1 MMFKRKIYDTLLEW
15 KRQSCGS
22 TALLIEGARR
32 VGKSSIVEEFARRE
46 YSSYILIDFNR
57 PKEGVVDAIVNR
69 PDDLDGLFNLLMVS
83 YGRILERRKSLIVF
97 DEVQRCPEARQL
109 IKYLVADG
117 RYDYVETGSLIS
129 IRKNV
134 ANITI
139 PSEEESV
146 GMFPMDFEEFCWALG
161 DNVSVAFARKAFAE
175 GKPMGEAAHRAVM
188 KRFREYLLV
197 GGMPQ
202 AVDTYRMTSDFG
214 KTDRIKRS
222 ILRLY
227 GNDISK
233 YAGIDAPKVR
243 GIYAQIPGQLSKKE
257 KKYFLSAVDADA
269 RMREYAESFRWLD
282 ESRIVNIA
290 RNATDPDVAL
300 AMSEDFGT
308 QKLYSSDTGLLVTQA
323 FANRPYTENELYR
336 ALLLDKLSV
345 NEGMVAENVIAQM
358 FRTNGFELYF
368 YSRPDRGDGTGRMEI
383 DFLLRRG
390 NSVCPVEVKSGAYQ
404 HHSSLDKFRNK
415 FKRRIGE
422 SFILY
427 TKDMMVKDGIRHLP
441 LYMAMFL

>member
-1 MMFKRKIYDTLLEW
+1 MMFKRKIYDTMLDW

-22 TALLIEGARR
+22 TALLVEGARR

-134 ANITI
+134 ANITV
-139 PSEEESV
+139 PSEEESA

-161 DNVSVAFARKAFAE
+161 DDVSVAFARQAFEE
-175 GKPMGEAAHRAVM
+175 GRPMGEAAHRAVM

-202 AVDTYRMTSDFG
+202 AVDAYRMTGDFG

-243 GIYAQIPGQLSKKE
+243 GIFAQIPGQLSKKE

-300 AMSEDFGT
+300 AMSEDFET
-308 QKLYSSDTGLLVTQA
+308 QKLYSSDTGLLVAQA
-323 FANRPYTENELYR
+323 FASRPYTENELYR

-345 NEGMVAENVIAQM
+345 NEGMVAENAVAQA
-358 FRTNGFELYF
+358 FRMNGSELYF
-368 YSRPDRGDGTGRMEI
+368 YSRPDRGDGAGRMEI

-390 NSVCPVEVKSGAYQ
+390 NAICPVEVKSGAYQ
-404 HHSSLDKFRNK
+404 HHASLDKFRAK
-415 FKRRIGE
+415 FKERVGE

-427 TKDMMVKDGIRHLP
+427 TKDTMVKDGIRHLP

>member
-1 MMFKRKIYDTLLEW
+1 MIFRRKIYDDLLKW
-15 KRQSCGS
+15 KRQSGGR
-22 TALLIEGARR
+22 TALLVEGARR

-69 PDDLDGLFNLLMVS
+69 PDDLDGLFNLLMLS

-117 RYDYVETGSLIS
+117 RYDYIETGSLIS

-134 ANITI
+134 ENITI

-161 DNVSVAFARKAFAE
+161 DNVSVDFARKAFSE
-175 GKPMGEAAHRAVM
+175 GRPMGESAHRAVM

-202 AVDTYRMTSDFG
+202 AVDAYRTTSDFG
-214 KTDRIKRS
+214 KADRIKRT
-222 ILRLY
+222 ILKLY

-243 GIYAQIPGQLSKKE
+243 GIYEQVPGQLSKKE
-257 KKYFLSAVDADA
+257 KKYFLSAVGADA

-300 AMSEDFGT
+300 SMSEDFGT

-323 FANRPYTENELYR
+323 FASRPYTENELYR
-336 ALLLDKLSV
+336 ALLLGKLSV
-345 NEGMVAENVIAQM
+345 NEGMVAENAVAQA
-358 FRTNGFELYF
+358 FRMNGLELFF
-368 YSRPDRGDGTGRMEI
+368 YSRPDREDGSGRMEI
-383 DFLLRRG
+383 DFLVRKDDTI
-390 NSVCPVEVKSGAYQ
+390 CPVEVKSGAYQ
-404 HHSSLDKFRNK
+404 HHASLDKFRRK
-415 FKRRIGE
+415 FKDRLGDA
-422 SFILY
+422 FILY
-427 TKDMMVKDGIRHLP
+427 TKDLMVKDGIRHLP

>member
-1 MMFKRKIYDTLLEW
+1 MFKRKIYDTMLEW

-22 TALLIEGARR
+22 TALLVEGARR
-32 VGKSSIVEEFARRE
+32 VGKSSIVEEFGRRE

-83 YGRILERRKSLIVF
+83 YGRILERRKSLIIF

-117 RYDYVETGSLIS
+117 RYDYIETGSLIS

-134 ANITI
+134 ENITI

-161 DNVSVAFARKAFAE
+161 DTVSVTFARQAFAGER
-175 GKPMGEAAHRAVM
+175 PMGQAAHAAVM

-202 AVDTYRMTSDFG
+202 AVDTYRTTLDFG

-222 ILRLY
+222 ILKLY
-227 GNDISK
+227 ENDISK

-257 KKYFLSAVDADA
+257 KKYFLSAVGADA

-290 RNATDPDVAL
+290 RNSTDPDVTL
-300 AMSEDFGT
+300 AMSEDFET

-323 FANRPYTENELYR
+323 FANRPYTENALYR

-345 NEGMVAENVIAQM
+345 NEGMVAENAVAQA
-358 FRTNGFELYF
+358 FRANGSELFF
-368 YSRPDRGDGTGRMEI
+368 YSRPDRGDRTGRMEI
-383 DFLLRRG
+383 DFLLRRE

-415 FKRRIGE
+415 FKGRIGE

-427 TKDMMVKDGIRHLP
+427 TKDVMVRDGIRHLP